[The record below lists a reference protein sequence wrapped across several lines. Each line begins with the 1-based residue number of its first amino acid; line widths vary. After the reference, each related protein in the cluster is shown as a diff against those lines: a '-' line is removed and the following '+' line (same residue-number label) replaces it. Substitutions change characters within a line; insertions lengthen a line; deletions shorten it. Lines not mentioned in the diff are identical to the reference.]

1 MMTVVATA
9 TVTLK
14 ETVGG
19 DGGDGGVDTTLAV
32 MAPAMA
38 VLVAG
43 ILEV

>member
-19 DGGDGGVDTTLAV
+19 GGGDSGVDTTMAV
-32 MAPAMA
+32 MATAMA
-38 VLVAG
+38 VMVAG